1 MLKEIQS
8 NAFVSH
14 GIIRPKITFNRG
26 LNVVNGSE
34 SGTNSIGKS
43 TFLMALDFCFGG
55 DDYIDKLKT
64 VVRNVGDHEIYFA
77 FEFNGKISYFCR
89 STSNP
94 DIVVICDKNYNKKD
108 ESWSQ
113 SEFLRWLNISYSN
126 PTSLTF
132 RAMVSLYLR
141 IYNRE
146 NLNEQLPLRSFNN
159 QTEGQSIENL
169 LRLYDLFGPISE
181 ASKEAK
187 EAGEKKSAFTDAQK
201 YEYIPKIN
209 KTKYEENKKRINE
222 LEKEKRELAKKSEK
236 GLLDLNSTQADL
248 ISDLRAQLST
258 FKRQRRKYYTKLD
271 ILKKDKSDNR
281 ETISKDFEELK
292 VFFPELNIQKLYEV
306 EEFHK
311 KISSIMMSQV
321 KESEKKTWNLIN
333 LLNDQINDLE
343 NRISEIS
350 QVKNVST
357 VTLEKY
363 SEIDKTIEKLKLENE
378 KYEKL
383 DELSADCKT
392 KDKKLTEDTMVQTGI
407 LENKLNTQMRIVNTY
422 IFPDGD
428 NTPYFH
434 VKTPKRYE
442 FYTPDDDGTG
452 TNYKG
457 LIVMDISTLQLT
469 ALPILIHDSVL
480 LKQISNESIEKIFE
494 IYKSTNKQIFVSID
508 KDKSYTPH
516 TVEIIKECEVL
527 RISSGGNE
535 LFGFTFGKK
544 GATQ

>member
-8 NAFVSH
+8 NAFVEH
-14 GIIRPKITFNRG
+14 GIIRPKTTFNKG

-34 SGTNSIGKS
+34 SGSNSIGKS

-77 FEFNGKISYFCR
+77 FEFNAQTSYFCR

-94 DIVVICDKNYNKKD
+94 DIIVICDQNYNKKD
-108 ESWSQ
+108 EAWSQ
-113 SEFLRWLNISYSN
+113 SEFLRWLNVNYSN

-132 RAMVSLYLR
+132 RALISLYLR

-159 QTEGQSIENL
+159 QTEGQSIETL
-169 LRLYDLFGPISE
+169 LRLFDLFGPISQ
-181 ASKEAK
+181 ASLEAK
-187 EAGEKKSAFTDAQK
+187 EAGDKKSAFTDAQK
-201 YEYIPKIN
+201 YDYIPKIT
-209 KTKYEENKKRINE
+209 KTKYDENKKRIDG
-222 LEKEKRELAKKSEK
+222 LEQEKLELARKSEK

-258 FKRQRRKYYTKLD
+258 FKRQRRKYFTKLD
-271 ILKKDKSDNR
+271 ILKKDKLDNR
-281 ETISKDFEELK
+281 QSITKDFEELK
-292 VFFPELNIQKLYEV
+292 TYFPELNIQKLSEV

-333 LLNDQINDLE
+333 LLNDQITELE
-343 NRISEIS
+343 NRISDIS

-363 SEIDKTIEKLKLENE
+363 SEIDKTIVKLKLENE

-383 DELSADCKT
+383 DELSTECKT
-392 KDKKLTEDTMVQTGI
+392 KDKKLTEDIMVQTGV
-407 LENKLNTQMRIVNTY
+407 LENKLNTQIKTVNNY

-434 VKTPKRYE
+434 VKTPKSYE

-457 LIVMDISTLQLT
+457 LIVMDIATLQLT
-469 ALPILIHDSVL
+469 ALPVLIHDSVL

-508 KDKSYTPH
+508 KDKSYTPL
-516 TVEIIKECEVL
+516 TAKIIKECEVL
-527 RISSGGNE
+527 KLSSGGNE
-535 LFGFTFGKK
+535 LFGFPFGKK